1 MKLTSKVLKKMIRK
15 ELSSV
20 LFESLYEPREFQKID
35 KMFDQGEESI
45 EQALYFIMQIAG
57 VTGDTQIFDDKYMKT
72 YKIVLQGEGAERQN
86 VEKLA
91 SALQPFA
98 DSRGFTITKN
108 TGYPEYSVDMSKE
121 SDFEEDYDDGYPQG
135 APGSA
140 TGY

>member
-57 VTGDTQIFDDKYMKT
+57 VTGDAQIFDDKYMKT
-72 YKIVLQGEGAERQN
+72 YKIVLQDEEANRQN

-98 DSRGFTITKN
+98 NSRGFTITKN
-108 TGYPEYSVDMSKE
+108 RYPEYSVDMSKE
-121 SDFEEDYDDGYPQG
+121 SDYEEDYDDGYPQG
-135 APGSA
+135 IPGYA
-140 TGY
+140 TDF

>member
-20 LFESLYEPREFQKID
+20 LFESLYESREFEKID

-45 EQALYFIMQIAG
+45 EQALYFITQIAG

-72 YKIVLQGEGAERQN
+72 YKIVLHGEEANRQN

-91 SALQPFA
+91 SALEPFTG
-98 DSRGFTITKN
+98 SRGFTITKN

-121 SDFEEDYDDGYPQG
+121 YDYEEDYDGGYPQG
-135 APGSA
+135 VPGYA
-140 TGY
+140 TDF